1 MKMFKKKKKDAGKAT
16 AFAESAEIIPQGGK
30 LTEGIEDLA
39 SFLKE
44 ATEEPEI
51 SAKKGPDPQAQEMFT
66 CSECGHELLIKEMR
80 KALYVCPKCGKH
92 HKISARR
99 RVRNLVDPGSFRKL
113 KCSVGDLNPLGYPE
127 YTEKIAA
134 LREKTGMDEGLLA
147 GVGEIE
153 GERAVI
159 AVMGSEFLMGSMGI
173 AVGEKVTNAF
183 EVAEKLKI
191 PIIIFTASGGA
202 RMQEGILSL
211 MQMAKTSAAAKRFS
225 ESGGL
230 YIAVQTHPT
239 TGGVS
244 ASFATLADITIAEP
258 GALIGFAGPRV
269 IEQTIGQKLP
279 EGFQRAEYLEDHGF
293 VDEIVK
299 RDEMRAKLAQI
310 LRLHNR
316 KRRPT
321 L

>member
-1 MKMFKKKKKDAGKAT
+1 MKLFKKKPVDVRKKLQTGT
-16 AFAESAEIIPQGGK
+16 VERIP
-30 LTEGIEDLA
+30 EVRPSENMDDIV

-44 ATEEPEI
+44 ATEEPEV
-51 SAKKGPDPQAQEMFT
+51 AVKKGPDPQASELFT
-66 CSECGHELLIKEMR
+66 CSECGNQLLIKEMR

-99 RVRNLVDPGSFRKL
+99 RVRNLVDPGTFRKL
-113 KCSVGDLNPLGYPE
+113 KCEVGDVNPLDYPD
-127 YTEKIAA
+127 YNEKIAA

-183 EVAEKLKI
+183 EVAEKLKL

-211 MQMAKTSAAAKRFS
+211 MQMAKTAAAAKRFS

-258 GALIGFAGPRV
+258 DALIGFAGPRV

-279 EGFQRAEYLEDHGF
+279 EGFQRAEYLEEHGF
-293 VDEIVK
+293 VDAIVK
-299 RDEMRAKLAQI
+299 RNEMRATLAQI
-310 LRLHNR
+310 LRLHQR